1 MGKIRKHTSKRKSSR
16 LQHNIKKHAA
26 QHTKKIKKEAK
37 KLRAMGLKPKSNTNK
52 YIFNSFIE
60 LKKDAGV
67 PNIYPYKE
75 EMMNALER
83 KENLD
88 KAKKQKIKELGEGQS
103 NMANMET
110 YIQEVQAKVNK
121 YEEEKN
127 EFGGLTKE
135 EVEEA
140 KQLMDPNAK
149 QMNQSKKAYMK
160 ELKKVL
166 ESSDVVIEV
175 LDARDPEGCRSK
187 EIEKQV
193 LSAGKKLLVVI
204 NKMDLVPPQNAKA
217 W

>member
-1 MGKIRKHTSKRKSSR
+1 
-16 LQHNIKKHAA
+16 
-26 QHTKKIKKEAK
+26 
-37 KLRAMGLKPKSNTNK
+37 
-52 YIFNSFIE
+52 
-60 LKKDAGV
+60 
-67 PNIYPYKE
+67 
-75 EMMNALER
+75 MNALER